1 MTIYLA
7 PHVVEQFAKINVA
20 LKTAEKTLAGVI
32 PPILLSSTK

>member
-7 PHVVEQFAKINVA
+7 PHVVEQFAKMNMA
-20 LKTAEKTLAGVI
+20 LKAAEKALAGMI